1 MAMPPLDK
9 KGQNALA
16 ILGLFVVG
24 AGLYFYLVWGDAQT
38 AIAVVAVHA
47 DSLEASN
54 ARIKKEVAGGGETK
68 LRADA
73 ARFSSELSGLRRLV
87 PTSNEVPA
95 MVDAIS
101 TAARQVG
108 LDVSEFAPDAVLPG
122 EDFDMMKYKFG
133 VIGPY
138 HKVAELLTSIA
149 SSPRIISP
157 INVSIVQGAA
167 TESRRPRL
175 NETFVKVN
183 FGVITY
189 VAKTNPLA
197 APPPAPAPAPAAAK
211 PGAR

>member
-38 AIAVVAVHA
+38 AITVVAVHA
-47 DSLEASN
+47 DSLEATN
-54 ARIKKEVAGGGETK
+54 ARIKKEIAGGGEAK

-122 EDFDMMKYKFG
+122 EDFDMMKYRFG

-157 INVSIVQGAA
+157 INVTIVQGAA

-197 APPPAPAPAPAAAK
+197 PPPPAPPPAPVK

>member
-16 ILGLFVVG
+16 IVGLIVVA
-24 AGLYFYLVWGDAQT
+24 AGLYWYLVWSDAQV
-38 AIAVVAVHA
+38 AINLVAVHA

-54 ARIKKEVAGGGETK
+54 ARIKKEIAGGMEAK

-73 ARFSSELSGLRRLV
+73 DRYSNELAGLRRLV

-108 LDVSEFAPDAVLPG
+108 LDVAEFAPDGLLPG
-122 EDFDMMKYKFG
+122 EDFDMVKYRFG
-133 VIGPY
+133 VVGPY

-157 INVSIVQGAA
+157 INVQIVAGSA
-167 TESRRPRL
+167 TESRRPRP
-175 NETFVKVN
+175 NETFVKVT

-189 VAKTNPLA
+189 VAKTKPMT
-197 APPPAPAPAPAAAK
+197 PPAPAAASAK
-211 PGAR
+211 PGAK

>member
-16 ILGLFVVG
+16 ILGLVLVA
-24 AGLYFYLVWGDAQT
+24 AGLYWYLVWSDAQT
-38 AIAVVAVHA
+38 AISLVAAHA
-47 DSLEASN
+47 DSLEVSN
-54 ARIKKEVAGGGETK
+54 GRIKKEIAGGAEAK
-68 LRADA
+68 LRAEAD
-73 ARFSSELSGLRRLV
+73 RFTNELAGLRRLV

-108 LDVSEFAPDAVLPG
+108 LEVAEFAPDGVLPG
-122 EDFDMMKYKFG
+122 EDFDMMKYRFG

-157 INVSIVQGAA
+157 INVQIVAGAA
-167 TESRRPRL
+167 TESRRPRPD
-175 NETFVKVN
+175 EMFVKVN

-189 VAKTNPLA
+189 VAKTKPA
-197 APPPAPAPAPAAAK
+197 VAPEPALAK
-211 PGAR
+211 PGLE

>member
-16 ILGLFVVG
+16 IMGLFVVA
-24 AGLYFYLVWGDAQT
+24 AGLYWYLVWSDAQV
-38 AIAVVAVHA
+38 AINVVAVHA

-54 ARIKKEVAGGGETK
+54 GRIKKEIAGGAEAK
-68 LRADA
+68 LRAEAD
-73 ARFSSELSGLRRLV
+73 RFTSELSGLRRLV

-101 TAARQVG
+101 TAAREVG
-108 LDVSEFAPDAVLPG
+108 LDVAEFAPDGILPG
-122 EDFDMMKYKFG
+122 EDFDMVKYRFG

-138 HKVAELLTSIA
+138 HKVAELLTKIA
-149 SSPRIISP
+149 SFPRIISP
-157 INVSIVQGAA
+157 INVMVVAGAP
-167 TESRRPRL
+167 TESRRPKQ

-189 VAKTNPLA
+189 VAKTALP
-197 APPPAPAPAPAAAK
+197 APPAASVPTPSATK
-211 PGAR
+211 PGAK

>member
-16 ILGLFVVG
+16 IFGLLVVG
-24 AGLYFYLVWGDAQT
+24 AGLYWYLVWSDAQV
-38 AIAVVAVHA
+38 AINVIAVHA
-47 DSLEASN
+47 DSLEGSN
-54 ARIKKEVAGGGETK
+54 ARIKKELAGGAEGK

-73 ARFSSELSGLRRLV
+73 DRYTNELAGLRRLG

-101 TAARQVG
+101 TAARQGG
-108 LDVSEFAPDAVLPG
+108 LDVAEVAPDGVLPG
-122 EDFDMMKYKFG
+122 EYFDMVKYRFG

-157 INVSIVQGAA
+157 INVQVVG
-167 TESRRPRL
+167 
-175 NETFVKVN
+175 
-183 FGVITY
+183 
-189 VAKTNPLA
+189 
-197 APPPAPAPAPAAAK
+197 
-211 PGAR
+211 